1 MKAENRKRVQAFLA
15 IAVVLAGV
23 RVLLIYRGRHAQP
36 AKTTASQAT
45 PLKAEYYV
53 TPKKL
58 YPFDLKSAR
67 QLAQQPV
74 WIKEG
79 YRYTYYPYISAR
91 HSADLDH
98 QAGLLGPLE
107 KLNVKDVVSQ
117 KLPHSGGREQLLAI
131 FEKDGKTHAVPI
143 GTLRDGTYQIYSDE
157 MFFIQDPRQ
166 LYDAWPTDV
175 WDAITQHQVKP
186 GMDELQATFAIG
198 MGVPERSDDPAV
210 KTVNYPNGG
219 KPIVITYR
227 DGKAEAIKPA
237 SA

>member
-15 IAVVLAGV
+15 IAVVLAGI

-67 QLAQQPV
+67 QLTQQPV

-79 YRYTYYPYISAR
+79 YRYTYYPYISAH

-175 WDAITQHQVKP
+175 WDAIAQHQKQSSLLPRSPQPLRGSPSGRSPSYLNTGEVGP
-186 GMDELQATFAIG
+186 AGLSDSTRILPSSFA
-198 MGVPERSDDPAV
+198 
-210 KTVNYPNGG
+210 
-219 KPIVITYR
+219 
-227 DGKAEAIKPA
+227 
-237 SA
+237 

>member
-1 MKAENRKRVQAFLA
+1 MKPETRKKLQAFLA
-15 IAVVLAGV
+15 IAIVAAGV
-23 RVLLIYRGRHAQP
+23 RVLLIYRGRHAHS
-36 AKTTASQAT
+36 AKTGASQAT

-58 YPFDLKSAR
+58 YPYDLKSAH
-67 QLAQQPV
+67 QLTQQPV

-79 YRYTYYPYISAR
+79 YRYTYYPYDSAHHR
-91 HSADLDH
+91 ADLDH
-98 QAGLLGPLE
+98 QAGLLGPIE
-107 KLNVKDVVSQ
+107 KLNLKDVVAQ
-117 KLPHSGGREQLLAI
+117 TLPGSGGRKQVLAI
-131 FEKDGKTHAVPI
+131 FEKDGKTCAVPI
-143 GTLRDGTYQIYSDE
+143 GTFRDGSYQIYSDE

-166 LYDAWPTDV
+166 LYEAWPPDV
-175 WDAITQHQVKP
+175 WDAIAHHQVKQ

-219 KPIVITYR
+219 KPLVVTYR
-227 DGKAEAIKPA
+227 EGKAAEIKPA